1 MHLMPII
8 ENLKIV
14 TKDTGVARFGDVM
27 NYAQRE
33 VVEAVEQA
41 WDMGKPAR
49 IIVLKARQIGIST
62 VVEAIVFV
70 MAMFNENLRSLVIA
84 HELDASE
91 HLLSMTTNY
100 WNSWDLKPLFTPKHA
115 STKRLGWKETNST
128 IQITTAKNVAT
139 GRSRTIHVLHGS
151 EVAFWPD
158 PDTLMTGLRQSV
170 PNTVHSL
177 IVLESTAN
185 GLGDYFNTTWDAA
198 VAGENEYLPLFF
210 PWFRHPEYT
219 AEAINLPFNPLPPN
233 PDPQDAKEET
243 ALRNMGIGDNRLAWR
258 RWAIKNLAEGSIDK
272 FHQEYPSTPEEA
284 FLASG
289 TNLFTL
295 TKLQDCYDPQPGMRG
310 RLVRENN
317 GRVRMVSD
325 PNGPFKMFKRPSDDP
340 DYGVYMV
347 SGDPTR
353 TTKGDP
359 ACIQVINRRTWEQVA
374 VYRARIDPSSFANE
388 MALAGDYYNKAM
400 LVPETTGPGFAT
412 IGALMQMGYPYIWN
426 HQWADKAPGKVGENY
441 GWDTSN
447 KRKHWAIGNLQ
458 KAVIDGD
465 IVIHDSETFKEM
477 KNYVTLPNGEM
488 GPNSKDGHD
497 DTVMALAIALTATI
511 TEAASIPAYGSSSGP
526 GILTQV
532 NEMVKPVW
540 EEWEE
545 ERNAV

>member
-1 MHLMPII
+1 MNLLPII
-8 ENLKIV
+8 ENLRIV
-14 TKDTGVARFGDVM
+14 TKDTGVAKFGDVM

-33 VVEAVEQA
+33 VVEAVERQ
-41 WDMGKPAR
+41 WSQGKPAR

-62 VVEAIVFV
+62 VAEAIVF
-70 MAMFNENLRSLVIA
+70 AMSMFTQNLRSLVIA

-91 HLLSMTTNY
+91 HLLSITTNY

-170 PNTVHSL
+170 PNTANTL
-177 IVLESTAN
+177 IILESTAN
-185 GLGDYFNTTWDAA
+185 GLGDYFNATWDAA
-198 VAGENEYLPLFF
+198 VAGENEYIPLFF
-210 PWFRHPEYT
+210 PWHRHPEYT
-219 AEAINLPFNPLPPN
+219 AEAINLPFHPLPPN
-233 PDPQDAKEET
+233 PDPEDAKEELHLK
-243 ALRNMGIGDNRLAWR
+243 AMGIGDNRLAWR
-258 RWAIKNLAEGSIDK
+258 RWAIKNLAEQDINK

-284 FLASG
+284 FLSSG
-289 TNLFTL
+289 TNIFSLS
-295 TKLQDCYDPQPGMRG
+295 KLREVYDPMPGLRG
-310 RLVRENN
+310 RLVRESN
-317 GRVRMVSD
+317 GRVRMVQE

-353 TTKGDP
+353 TTRGDP
-359 ACIQVINRRTWEQVA
+359 ACAQVINRRTWEQVG
-374 VYRARIDPSSFANE
+374 VYRARIDPASFAE
-388 MALAGDYYNKAM
+388 ELAKIASYYNQAM
-400 LVPETTGPGFAT
+400 ICPETTGPGFAT
-412 IGALMQMGYPYIWN
+412 IGALLQMGYPHIWN
-426 HQWADKAPGKVGENY
+426 HQWADKAPGKVGENF

-465 IVIHDSETFKEM
+465 IVIHDSETFNEL

-488 GPNSKDGHD
+488 GPNSRDGHD
-497 DTVMALAIALTATI
+497 DTVMAMAIALTATI
-511 TEAASIPAYGSSSGP
+511 TEAPTIPAYGAMSGP
-526 GILTQV
+526 SVVQQV
-532 NEMVKPVW
+532 RELVAPVW